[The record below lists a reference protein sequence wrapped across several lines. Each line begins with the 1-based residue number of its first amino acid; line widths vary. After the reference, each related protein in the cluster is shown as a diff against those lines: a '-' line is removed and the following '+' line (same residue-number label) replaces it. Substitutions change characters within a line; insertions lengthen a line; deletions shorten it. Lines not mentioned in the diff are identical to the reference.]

1 MKRLAVA
8 LALGASLALLS
19 VSASFLSPPEA
30 AAAKPTAAKPAAAK
44 PAKGGGSTNPGLFIV
59 DLIVLRP
66 AAIIVLGGAVI
77 TYPVVA
83 LVSPFFSDDSDKFS
97 RDWVGD
103 PYTYAIERPLGKWKD
118 LK

>member
-1 MKRLAVA
+1 MKKLAVA
-8 LALGASLALLS
+8 LALGASLALLP

-30 AAAKPTAAKPAAAK
+30 AAAKPAAAK
-44 PAKGGGSTNPGLFIV
+44 PAKGGGSTNPGLFIL
-59 DLIVLRP
+59 DLVVLRP

-77 TYPVVA
+77 TYPIVA
-83 LVSPFFSDDSDKFS
+83 LVSPFFLDDSDKFS

-118 LK
+118 LE